1 MLLQAGS
8 LPEVFASGAAFARKV
23 DLARRPE
30 VVRLLD
36 AEVDRTRSSGAAS
49 AEPLDPAGAAQ

>member
-1 MLLQAGS
+1 MMLQ
-8 LPEVFASGAAFARKV
+8 PEHLAAVVASGAPFARKV

-36 AEVDRTRSSGAAS
+36 EEVDLGRSPGGGS
-49 AEPLDPAGAAQ
+49 LDSAGATP